1 MSQCSFGV
9 MILVSKYAPAISIDE
24 TFTDIVHQYEELCKI
39 YDFIDLPEE
48 YQQMERNNSAIL
60 RNYYANAIDQ
70 HLVDIR
76 HVKFLVNGNIKP
88 GNINERAIFQYIK
101 AEEYLNSMLD
111 QTIGLPMV
119 YMLQRILVSD
129 LYNSHYEVS
138 LFNAQ
143 TPRQI
148 EKLSQE
154 TELELQSLFDFLN
167 NDTEFHPIVQ
177 SWMLHFRILA
187 LPVFSE
193 GKSRIAGL
201 MQMFWLRKHN
211 MDLRGLLSLEHEIYL
226 NKINYRSYFFEN
238 RPQADENGIMDEKY
252 QLENQL
258 SFGLQMH
265 IEQLK
270 RIEQLLQSYFR
281 KQVDYDKLN
290 PRQRNIMNFVFKRGY
305 KLKYIDENI
314 LNKRQKLIM
323 YIIQHRG
330 FISTKEL
337 VSEFGCNR
345 KTIQRD
351 FVHLLQIG
359 LVKVIGAGSALKYAL
374 NLSEGQ
380 NNELEQYNAG
390 FVRESEENADEN
402 W

>member
-1 MSQCSFGV
+1 
-9 MILVSKYAPAISIDE
+9 MILVSKFTPGVSIDE
-24 TFTDIVHQYEELCKI
+24 AFAGIVHQYEELCKI
-39 YDFIDLPEE
+39 YDFIDLPED
-48 YQQMERNNSAIL
+48 YKKLERTNSAIL
-60 RNYYANAIDQ
+60 RNYYANAVDQ
-70 HLVDIR
+70 QMVDIR
-76 HVKFLVNGNIKP
+76 HVKYIVNGNIKP
-88 GNINERAIFQYIK
+88 GNISERAIFQYIK
-101 AEEYLNSMLD
+101 AEEYLQSVID
-111 QTIGLPMV
+111 QPISLQHV
-119 YMLQRILVSD
+119 YALHRILITD

-143 TPRQI
+143 NPRQP

-154 TELELQSLFDFLN
+154 TEMELVSLFEFLN
-167 NDTEFHPIVQ
+167 TDSEFHPIMQ
-177 SWMLHFRILA
+177 SWMLHFRMLA

-193 GKSRIAGL
+193 GKSRIASL
-201 MQMFWLRKHN
+201 LQNFWLRKHD
-211 MDLRGLLSLEHEIYL
+211 MDLKGLISLEHEIYL

-238 RPQADENGIMDEKY
+238 RPQPDEHGNMDEKY
-252 QLENQL
+252 QLEHQI

-290 PRQRNIMNFVFKRGY
+290 PRQKNIMNFVFKRGY

-351 FVHLLQIG
+351 FVHLMQIG

-380 NNELEQYNAG
+380 TSELEQYNAG
-390 FVRESEENADEN
+390 FLKEADEQMQME